1 MTFSEDGIK
10 MKMPSEN
17 FPPLQFRNAV
27 VSDCNFAIYN
37 MYFVSIDSIHETN
50 SIYRTRAIIT
60 RGLYFFNPIFEAQKR
75 FFKELFS

>member
-1 MTFSEDGIK
+1 MAICEDGIK

-37 MYFVSIDSIHETN
+37 MYFISIDSIHETN
-50 SIYRTRAIIT
+50 SIYVVILILTT
-60 RGLYFFNPIFEAQKR
+60 LNSK
-75 FFKELFS
+75 L

>member
-1 MTFSEDGIK
+1 MALCEDWIK

-50 SIYRTRAIIT
+50 SI
-60 RGLYFFNPIFEAQKR
+60 
-75 FFKELFS
+75 